1 MLVNRPLGF
10 FRTFFVRL
18 TSQDVAHKLARKVR
32 NGPWAMRIEIA
43 EPIECVD
50 GPINFK
56 GQVGMFDEAIDNG
69 LTKCIEEGLLPYLEG
84 LRLCGQ
90 DIENHIFE
98 VVVGVSCCVIVPY
111 KLQTHYV
118 FLREYTS
125 RKLSILPNRE
135 QINLILSH

>member
-1 MLVNRPLGF
+1 
-10 FRTFFVRL
+10 
-18 TSQDVAHKLARKVR
+18 
-32 NGPWAMRIEIA
+32 MRIEIA
-43 EPIECVD
+43 KSIECVS
-50 GPINFK
+50 GPIHFK
-56 GQVGMFDEAIDNG
+56 GQVGVFDKTIDYG
-69 LTKCIEEGLLPYLEG
+69 LTKSIEEGLLPYLEG
-84 LRLCGQ
+84 LWLCGQ
-90 DIENHIFE
+90 DIKNHIFE